1 MRYIRN
7 GNVTTEPL
15 SGSPER
21 FVRVRIRDEH
31 SELTCLNTELPDIL
45 TWAEAHRGN
54 TRAAALPVPEY
65 KTPGWDSTYRWTM
78 AAYEPIFGTIPV
90 NIPDSEP

>member
-21 FVRVRIRDEH
+21 FVRVRIRDEQ
-31 SELTCLNTELPDIL
+31 SELTCLDTELPDIL
-45 TWAEAHRGN
+45 TWAEVHCGH

-65 KTPGWDSTYRWTM
+65 KTSGWDSSYRQTV
-78 AAYEPIFGTIPV
+78 AAYEDGKA
-90 NIPDSEP
+90 SAL